1 MLAFG
6 TCGPARAMEA
16 PHDGVSNMSTC
27 RSGLG
32 LGLVAVALTAAAG
45 AQESPL
51 SDIKKAAAS
60 AKVTLAQVIE
70 IAQKEVADGKI
81 VGIDFEWD
89 KTPAYFEAKVLVDDS
104 AGSAGVPAR
113 IKEVKID
120 AASGKVLGT
129 ADAKLDEDD
138 EKELGEA
145 KQALGGAKITLAAA
159 VEAAVKEV
167 KDGKPLE
174 AELEMEDGK
183 PSYTV
188 ALLQGDKVMEAEVDA
203 ATGKV
208 TKTEEEPMP
217 LALWN
222 FEKAEVGKTPAGLMA
237 KETHPSGKPGEWKV
251 TADPQ
256 APSGS
261 NVLTLTTSAP
271 DATFNVALFDKTS
284 YKDLD
289 LRVRVR
295 GNTGKE
301 DQGGGLIWRAKDEN
315 NYYICRINPLENNFR
330 VYKVVDGKRSQLQ
343 STEFKPDTGKWYQ
356 VRAVMVGDHITCYVD
371 GKKYLDTKDDTFK
384 DTGMIGLWT
393 KADASSSFDNLA
405 VFAPRADTH
414 EEKGKVESKEK
425 KGEKDEDDDDDE

>member
-1 MLAFG
+1 
-6 TCGPARAMEA
+6 
-16 PHDGVSNMSTC
+16 MSTC

-159 VEAAVKEV
+159 VEAAEG
-167 KDGKPLE
+167 GK
-174 AELEMEDGK
+174 GR
-183 PSYTV
+183 
-188 ALLQGDKVMEAEVDA
+188 QA
-203 ATGKV
+203 A
-208 TKTEEEPMP
+208 
-217 LALWN
+217 
-222 FEKAEVGKTPAGLMA
+222 
-237 KETHPSGKPGEWKV
+237 
-251 TADPQ
+251 
-256 APSGS
+256 
-261 NVLTLTTSAP
+261 
-271 DATFNVALFDKTS
+271 
-284 YKDLD
+284 
-289 LRVRVR
+289 
-295 GNTGKE
+295 
-301 DQGGGLIWRAKDEN
+301 
-315 NYYICRINPLENNFR
+315 
-330 VYKVVDGKRSQLQ
+330 
-343 STEFKPDTGKWYQ
+343 
-356 VRAVMVGDHITCYVD
+356 
-371 GKKYLDTKDDTFK
+371 
-384 DTGMIGLWT
+384 
-393 KADASSSFDNLA
+393 
-405 VFAPRADTH
+405 
-414 EEKGKVESKEK
+414 
-425 KGEKDEDDDDDE
+425 

>member
-1 MLAFG
+1 MKS
-6 TCGPARAMEA
+6 R
-16 PHDGVSNMSTC
+16 
-27 RSGLG
+27 RIGLG
-32 LGLVAVALTAAAG
+32 LGLALVAFVASAR
-45 AQESPL
+45 AQESPIT
-51 SDIKKAAAS
+51 DIKKAATG
-60 AKVTLAQVIE
+60 AKISLTQVIE
-70 IAQKEVADGKI
+70 TAQKEVADGKV

-89 KTPAYFEAKVLVDDS
+89 KTPTYFEARVLVGDK
-104 AGSAGVPAR
+104 A
-113 IKEVKID
+113 KEVKID
-120 AASGKVLGT
+120 AANGKVIGT
-129 ADAKLDEDD
+129 ADAKADVDD
-138 EKELGEA
+138 AKELGEA

-159 VEAAVKEV
+159 IEAATKEL

-174 AELEMEDGK
+174 AELELEDGK

-188 ALLQGDKVMEAEVDA
+188 LLLQGDKLMEAEVDA

-217 LALWN
+217 LALWT
-222 FEKAEVGKTPAGLMA
+222 FDKVEVGKTPAGLLT

-251 TADPQ
+251 TADPT
-256 APSGS
+256 APSGP

-271 DATFNVALFDKTS
+271 NGTFNVALFEKTS

-315 NYYICRINPLENNFR
+315 NYYICRINPLEDNFR

-343 STEFKPDTGKWYQ
+343 STTFKPDTGKWYQ
-356 VRAVMVGDHITCYVD
+356 VRAVMLGDQITCYVN
-371 GKKYLDTKDDTFK
+371 GKQYLDVKDDTFK
-384 DTGMIGLWT
+384 DVGLIGLWT

-405 VFAPRADTH
+405 VFTPRAEKHDK
-414 EEKGKVESKEK
+414 KGKVEDRDK
-425 KGEKDEDDDDDE
+425 KGEKDEDDDDD